1 MDTLYRKYFD
11 LMPCYLT
18 VQDRELKLIHANQ
31 RFRDSFGEIEG
42 RYCYQVY
49 KHRSEKCE
57 VCPVERTFRDGQNHS
72 DEERVTCLDGT
83 EVSVLVNT
91 TPIRDETG
99 KIIAVMEMSTDITEI
114 KNLQVQM
121 RDSQRRFQM
130 LFESVPCHISIQDS
144 DLRIIEANRMHREAF
159 GPGLGRKCY
168 EVYKHRTEECTP
180 CIVRDTFHDCQVH
193 LHEEVVTDQHGNRMN
208 VMVYTG
214 PIFDAGGN
222 VESVIEMSADITQI
236 RQLQSQLTSI
246 GMLIST
252 ISHGIKGLMT
262 GLDGGAY
269 LLNTGLKK
277 SDQGRV
283 TKGWEMVQRNMGRI
297 RSMVFD
303 LLYYAKDR
311 ELEVET
317 VSAVVIAEEAA
328 RSFVD
333 KAEKLNISLKCD
345 FRPDAGSFDVDPKAV
360 HTMLTNLLENAMDAC
375 RTDQD
380 KSAYEVGFN
389 VYREGKNV
397 VFRISDNGIGM
408 DRETKEKVFSLFF
421 SSKGTEGT
429 GLGLFIANK
438 IAMKHGGKIEIEST
452 PGAGTCFWVHIPA
465 EQPPEGLIEPYT
477 IQVRD

>member
-1 MDTLYRKYFD
+1 
-11 LMPCYLT
+11 MPCYIS
-18 VQDRELKLIHANQ
+18 VQDRELKLIDANQ
-31 RFRDSFGEIEG
+31 RFRDGFGDIED

-49 KHRSEKCE
+49 KHRSEKCDI
-57 VCPVERTFRDGQNHS
+57 CPVERTFRDGQNHNN
-72 DEERVTCLDGT
+72 EEQVTCLDGT

-99 KIIAVMEMSTDITEI
+99 KIVAVMEMSTDVTEI
-114 KNLQVQM
+114 KNLQRQM
-121 RDSQRRFQM
+121 RDSRRRYRM
-130 LFESVPCHISIQDS
+130 LFESVPCHISIQDR
-144 DLRIIEANRMHREAF
+144 DLRIVEANRMHREAF

-168 EVYKHRTEECTP
+168 KVYKHRTEACTP
-180 CIVRDTFHDCQVH
+180 CIVRDTFHDGEVH
-193 LHEEVVTDQHGNRMN
+193 LHEEVVTDQHGRRMN

-214 PIFDAGGN
+214 PLFDAGGD
-222 VESVIEMSADITQI
+222 VENVIEMSADITQI

-277 SDQGRV
+277 GDQDRV
-283 TKGWEMVQRNMGRI
+283 TRGWDMVQRNMGRI

-317 VSAVVIAEEAA
+317 VSAVAIAEESATL
-328 RSFVD
+328 FVD
-333 KAEKLNISLKCD
+333 KAKKLDISLLCD
-345 FRPDAGSFDVDPKAV
+345 FRPDAGAINVDPKAI

-375 RTDQD
+375 RTDRD
-380 KSAYEVGFN
+380 KPVHEVGFN
-389 VYREGKNV
+389 VYREEQNV
-397 VFRISDNGIGM
+397 IFRISDNGIGM
-408 DRETKEKVFSLFF
+408 DQETKEKVFSLFF

-438 IAMKHGGKIEIEST
+438 IAMKHGGKIAIEST
-452 PGAGTCFWVHIPA
+452 PGAGTCFWVHIPVQ
-465 EQPPEGLIEPYT
+465 QPAEGLIEPYT
-477 IQVRD
+477 PPV